1 MFFKWFPKSFEWFL
15 NGFKG
20 LIKGLLQ
27 GVKKVF
33 SKFQNLGFKML
44 KDEDDLIAPNEIKD
58 TLRKTKL
65 NNITLFDSFGFS
77 RELSLDNI

>member
-1 MFFKWFPKSFEWFL
+1 MFFKWFLKSFEWFL

-33 SKFQNLGFKML
+33 SKFPNLGFKMPYKFFERL
-44 KDEDDLIAPNEIKD
+44 
-58 TLRKTKL
+58 
-65 NNITLFDSFGFS
+65 
-77 RELSLDNI
+77 